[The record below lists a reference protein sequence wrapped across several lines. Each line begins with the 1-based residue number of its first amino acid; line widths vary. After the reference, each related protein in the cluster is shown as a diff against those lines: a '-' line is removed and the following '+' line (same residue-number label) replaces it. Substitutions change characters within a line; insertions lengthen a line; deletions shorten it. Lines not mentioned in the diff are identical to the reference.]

1 METWNR
7 EELYVEV
14 WERPQVK
21 VAAKYGIS
29 AVMLGKVCRKL
40 QIPVPGRG
48 YWAKLEFGKPVERI
62 PLPEA
67 KDLPIVQRLK
77 QQSSEAPPE
86 NSTPAPEPTDPE
98 YKRILEIER
107 RTIGVDPGGKR
118 HKLVVGTAKVLLHSK
133 PDERGIL
140 QPRWD
145 EASLDVRVSKNSVER
160 ALNII
165 NAVIQVFEAEN
176 FSVTVHSDRPRSTAQ
191 VFGQNVPFSI
201 VEKAIL
207 KDRREVTEYSST
219 HTVIDYQPSGE
230 LEFRANE
237 EYYGYRKYRD
247 GKKKRLEQMV
257 SLLVGAVL
265 REGRARLIRAEQR
278 RLDEIE
284 QRKKE
289 QERAEL
295 AKQIEEEEKKVKDF
309 EGWIDSWS
317 RARQMREFIAALQRL
332 WTEAKIDL
340 SPESPKGQRII
351 WMKQQADRMDPMIE
365 SPPSI
370 LDRKRELGYRY

>member
-1 METWNR
+1 M
-7 EELYVEV
+7 
-14 WERPQVK
+14 K
-21 VAAKYGIS
+21 
-29 AVMLGKVCRKL
+29 LGH
-40 QIPVPGRG
+40 
-48 YWAKLEFGKPVERI
+48 
-62 PLPEA
+62 
-67 KDLPIVQRLK
+67 
-77 QQSSEAPPE
+77 
-86 NSTPAPEPTDPE
+86 
-98 YKRILEIER
+98 
-107 RTIGVDPGGKR
+107 KR
-118 HKLVVGTAKVLLHSK
+118 HKLVIGTAKALLHSK
-133 PDERGIL
+133 ADERGIL

-145 EASLDVRVSKNSVER
+145 EASLDVRVSKHSVER

-165 NAVIQVFEAEN
+165 NAVIQLLEAEN

-201 VEKAIL
+201 VEKAIV

-219 HTVIDYQPSGE
+219 HTVIGYQPSGE
-230 LEFRANE
+230 LEFRAND

-247 GKKKRLEQMV
+247 GKKRRLEQVV

-289 QERAEL
+289 RERAKL
-295 AKQIEEEEKKVKDF
+295 AEQIEEEEKKVRDF
-309 EGWIDSWS
+309 EGWVDSWI
-317 RARQMREFIAALQRL
+317 RARQMREFTTALEKF

-340 SPESPKGQRII
+340 SPESQKGQRIS
-351 WMKQQADRMDPMIE
+351 WMRRQADRMDPMLE

-370 LDRKRELGYRY
+370 LDRKRELSYR